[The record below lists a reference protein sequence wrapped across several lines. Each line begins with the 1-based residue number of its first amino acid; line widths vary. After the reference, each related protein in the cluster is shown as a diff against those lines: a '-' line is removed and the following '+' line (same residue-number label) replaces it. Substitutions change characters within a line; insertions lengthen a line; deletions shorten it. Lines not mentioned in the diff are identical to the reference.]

1 MSDVEQQIKIAISGK
16 SGCGN
21 STTSRR
27 VAAALGFPM
36 INYTFHTVADEKNMD
51 FREVCRLAEEDSS
64 WDLHVDRRQVEMAQE
79 AGSCVLG
86 SRLAIWILEE
96 ADLTVYLTAPKHVR
110 AERIHRREGGDLAR
124 VARETEERDRR
135 DRERYMRLYGI
146 DNDDFAFCDLIV
158 DTTHLPPQ
166 AVADH
171 IVSEV
176 SRRFGI
182 DTVRGADPE

>member
-1 MSDVEQQIKIAISGK
+1 MSDEQQHIKIAISGK

-27 VAAALGFPM
+27 VAALLGFPM
-36 INYTFHTVADEKNMD
+36 INYTFHTIADEKNMD
-51 FREVCRLAEEDSS
+51 FQEVCRLAEEDTS
-64 WDLHVDRRQVEMAQE
+64 WDLHVDRRQVEMANE

-110 AERIHRREGGDLAR
+110 SERIHKREGGDLKQ

-135 DRERYMRLYGI
+135 DHERYLRLYGI
-146 DNDDFAFCDLIV
+146 DNDDYAFCDLII
-158 DTTHLPPQ
+158 DTTNLLPQ

-171 IVSEV
+171 IVKEV
-176 SRRFGI
+176 HRRFSIPGSSENGN
-182 DTVRGADPE
+182 T

>member
-1 MSDVEQQIKIAISGK
+1 MSDEEKQIKIAISGK

-21 STTSRR
+21 STTSHR

-36 INYTFHTVADEKNMD
+36 INYTFHTIADERDMD
-51 FREVCRLAEEDSS
+51 FQEVCRLAEQDSS

-79 AGSCVLG
+79 AGNCVLG
-86 SRLAIWILEE
+86 SRLAIWILEQ

-110 AERIHRREGGDLAR
+110 AERIHRREGGDYER

-135 DRERYMRLYGI
+135 DHERYMRLYGI
-146 DNDDFAFCDLIV
+146 DNDEYAFCDLII
-158 DTTHLPPQ
+158 DTTNLPPQ

-171 IVSEV
+171 IVTEV
-176 SRRFGI
+176 ERRFHLSG
-182 DTVRGADPE
+182 DAGVNQS